1 MSRESYYEK
10 LGGLIRQQD
19 GKKVANLLNVAS
31 TQAIDYFKGN
41 SNYQNDAAR
50 YLPKEWKE
58 IGVFFGTCLK
68 SMLKSDYDGFFRA
81 YEKVI
86 TSLNRTATN
95 EGIWIIPVL
104 KKSAVTITKMTA
116 VCSDNS
122 TKLKE
127 YLELASRCINGTF
140 KICLNDRQS
149 DNITTTKKIAAYF
162 FAGMMLR
169 VYFRLKAYSLAK
181 GITKA
186 INAVGHTIPPLE
198 SSPIADQVVYN
209 YYSGVL
215 DFMSQ
220 SYSTAE
226 TKLSKCISLIP
237 LSAKKSRETVLLYL
251 IPANQLVNTKLPSQE
266 LWDEFPELETLYK
279 PFFDALKLGQLG
291 LYAQLL
297 TEHQN
302 FLVNRHLYFAF
313 TKLSQAC
320 SLHLIFRTWLAL
332 GKGNRLKV
340 DDLAAAYNLEG
351 FFGDIFNTAEEQANA
366 VELQVAEMIST
377 ARMRG
382 YISHSMRT
390 VVLSNRNPFPT
401 LVKPESA

>member
-1 MSRESYYEK
+1 MAGESYYEK
-10 LGGLIRQQD
+10 LGGLIEQRD
-19 GKKVANLLNVAS
+19 GKKVANLLNVANS
-31 TQAIDYFKGN
+31 LAIDYFKGN

-58 IGVFFGTCLK
+58 IGVSFGTCLK
-68 SMLKSDYDGFFRA
+68 SMLKSDYEGFFRA
-81 YEKVI
+81 YEKFI
-86 TSLNRTATN
+86 TALNRTAN
-95 EGIWIIPVL
+95 SEGLWIIPVL

-122 TKLKE
+122 AKLKE

-149 DNITTTKKIAAYF
+149 DDMTSTKKIAAYF

-186 INAVGHTIPPLE
+186 ISAVGHTIPPLE
-198 SSPIADQVVYN
+198 SSPIADQVVYT

-220 SYSTAE
+220 AYSPAE
-226 TKLSKCISLIP
+226 KKLSNCLSLIP

-251 IPANQLVNTKLPSQE
+251 IPAKQLANIVPSPE
-266 LWDEFPELETLYK
+266 LWSEFPALEKVYK
-279 PFFDALKLGQLG
+279 PLLDALKLGKLG
-291 LYAQLL
+291 VYHKLL
-297 TEHQN
+297 EEHQN
-302 FLVNRHLYFAF
+302 FLVTRHLYFAF
-313 TKLSQAC
+313 TRLSQAC
-320 SLHLIFRTWLAL
+320 SLHLIFKTWLAL

-340 DDLAAAYNLEG
+340 EDLAAAYHLESY
-351 FFGDIFNTAEEQANA
+351 FDDVFETPEEQANA
-366 VELQVAEMIST
+366 VELQVAEMISDGK
-377 ARMRG
+377 MRG

-401 LVKPESA
+401 LVKPAPAS